1 MDCSRDVDGDGGDG
15 NKNNK
20 LLAWILCA
28 ILGREF
34 QRSSIHSNG
43 TWPSWRERTGSKND
57 DVRHNAMLSVASA
70 VCTPFR
76 TVLRLATC
84 VGLG

>member
-1 MDCSRDVDGDGGDG
+1 MGACITTLRGQARITKTEVKGGQHGGGKRKRGGVMDCSRDVDGDGGDG

-43 TWPSWRERTGSKND
+43 TWP
-57 DVRHNAMLSVASA
+57 
-70 VCTPFR
+70 
-76 TVLRLATC
+76 
-84 VGLG
+84 

>member
-43 TWPSWRERTGSKND
+43 TWP
-57 DVRHNAMLSVASA
+57 
-70 VCTPFR
+70 
-76 TVLRLATC
+76 
-84 VGLG
+84 

>member
-28 ILGREF
+28 ILGRGVPTLQHPQ
-34 QRSSIHSNG
+34 QRNMALV
-43 TWPSWRERTGSKND
+43 ERKD
-57 DVRHNAMLSVASA
+57 RQQK
-70 VCTPFR
+70 
-76 TVLRLATC
+76 
-84 VGLG
+84 